1 MDTSLLPPPSLSTA
15 GVVGLAAA
23 AAAGTPCK
31 FAANVAAVG
40 GCCIFLQTRGQRN
53 TVCRVRESAVLGEI
67 LLKT

>member
-1 MDTSLLPPPSLSTA
+1 MTTA
-15 GVVGLAAA
+15 VFFLGNGLAAA

-40 GCCIFLQTRGQRN
+40 GRGVFLQTGGQRN